1 MYALCDVNSMYAS
14 CEKVF
19 DPSIRNRPVVVLTN
33 NDGQICAAC
42 GIAKKMGIGK
52 KFVPFF
58 QVRYELEKAG
68 AVIRS
73 SNYELYA
80 ALSQKLMDTCA
91 QFSPHSHIYSI
102 DECFLFYGKH
112 SSYVPPEG
120 WAQHAHNIRRT
131 VWREVRLPIGVGIGQ
146 TPTLAKAA
154 NHAAKRI
161 KGYNGTAVID
171 DNRTR
176 EHILANMSITDVW
189 GIGRRIGARLNAQGI
204 TTALQLA
211 NQPPRLIRKQ
221 FSVLVEST
229 VHELNGRV
237 MLNWDEV
244 RAPKKEIY
252 SSRSFGQRITEALQL
267 RYALAGHVEIASAK
281 LRKQGG
287 LAASMT
293 IFATSSPHD
302 SNEYYRKAVFHR
314 FVVPT
319 ADSRL
324 IMAACTQAI
333 DTIFKEGIRF
343 YRCGVGLL
351 DLCDANNYQFD
362 LFAQTAD
369 DPNFMKIMDSINQKY
384 GRGTVYVASRGVEHK
399 FAMRREFLSP
409 QYLTRWADLPRAY
422 CI

>member
-42 GIAKKMGIGK
+42 GIAKRMGIGK

-58 QVRYELEKAG
+58 QVKDELEQAG

-80 ALSQKLMDTCA
+80 ALSQRLMDTCSKFA
-91 QFSPHSHIYSI
+91 PHTHIYSI

-112 SSYVPPEG
+112 STYIPPEG
-120 WAQHAHNIRRT
+120 WVQHATNIRRT
-131 VWREVRLPIGVGIGQ
+131 VWREVRLPIGVGIAK

-161 KGYNGTAVID
+161 EGYNGIAVID
-171 DNRTR
+171 NEQTR
-176 EHILANMSITDVW
+176 KHILTNMNVTDVW
-189 GIGRRIGARLNAQGI
+189 GIGRRIGARLNALGI

-211 NQPPRLIRKQ
+211 NQPPALVRKQ
-221 FSVLVEST
+221 FSVLAEST

-252 SSRSFGQRITEALQL
+252 SSRSFGQRITEFAQL
-267 RYALAGHVEIASAK
+267 RYALAVHAEIAAAK
-281 LRKQGG
+281 LRRQGG
-287 LAASMT
+287 LANSLT

-302 SNEYYRKAVFHR
+302 SSGYYRKSVFHR
-314 FVVPT
+314 FTVPT

-324 IMAACTQAI
+324 IMAACTQAVE
-333 DTIFKEGIRF
+333 TIFKEGIRF

-351 DLCDANNYQFD
+351 DLSDASSYQLD
-362 LFAQTAD
+362 LFSQTTD
-369 DPNFMKIMDSINQKY
+369 SPGLMQLIDSINHKY
-384 GRGTVYVASRGVEHK
+384 GRGTVHLAGQGAGHK
-399 FAMRREFLSP
+399 FTMRREFLSP
-409 QYLTRWADLPRAY
+409 QFLTRWADLPRLH
-422 CI
+422 CV